1 MTKICVYI
9 KDLSGRST
17 PIYVER
23 NETIADGK
31 IKYKIASCSS
41 NSDPQWK
48 LGDIVLKNAKT
59 FESYDI

>member
-17 PIYVER
+17 QIYVER

-31 IKYKIASCSS
+31 IKYKIAVC
-41 NSDPQWK
+41 NLVQIHNGN
-48 LGDIVLKNAKT
+48 LMEL
-59 FESYDI
+59 F